1 MLRKIKRVSCVNHSV
16 ASSIMEMHHSQA
28 IVTIIF
34 FSPLFPRAP
43 PLFLRKKK
51 LVSACC
57 FFIIIYACLDEN
69 LIIIFFFFTLFI
81 FRSRRSCESCLQ
93 CVWSAPKV
101 VYVRRFLTICD
112 GSVAKYW
119 ERRWSV
125 WLNKDRLWCYEALD
139 MSVDKILD
147 SSTKPS
153 SLSPFRDKSQ
163 TGCRVCAQNFEP
175 FPRLPFALTFQ
186 TLYKKEKWGEKAN
199 RNNDL
204 ISNTYSST
212 QVSLSNIYRII

>member
-57 FFIIIYACLDEN
+57 FFIIICACLDEN
-69 LIIIFFFFTLFI
+69 LIIIFFFTLFI

-93 CVWSAPKV
+93 FVWSAPKV
-101 VYVRRFLTICD
+101 VYVRRFLTICN
-112 GSVAKYW
+112 GCPVFTTRSRCKVLREKV
-119 ERRWSV
+119 EC
-125 WLNKDRLWCYEALD
+125 LTEQG
-139 MSVDKILD
+139 
-147 SSTKPS
+147 
-153 SLSPFRDKSQ
+153 Q
-163 TGCRVCAQNFEP
+163 TVV
-175 FPRLPFALTFQ
+175 L
-186 TLYKKEKWGEKAN
+186 
-199 RNNDL
+199 
-204 ISNTYSST
+204 
-212 QVSLSNIYRII
+212 

>member
-57 FFIIIYACLDEN
+57 FFIIICACLDEN
-69 LIIIFFFFTLFI
+69 LIIIFFTLFI

-93 CVWSAPKV
+93 FVWSAPKV

-112 GSVAKYW
+112 GCPVFTTRSRCKVLREKV
-119 ERRWSV
+119 EC
-125 WLNKDRLWCYEALD
+125 LTEQG
-139 MSVDKILD
+139 
-147 SSTKPS
+147 
-153 SLSPFRDKSQ
+153 Q
-163 TGCRVCAQNFEP
+163 TVV
-175 FPRLPFALTFQ
+175 L
-186 TLYKKEKWGEKAN
+186 
-199 RNNDL
+199 
-204 ISNTYSST
+204 
-212 QVSLSNIYRII
+212 

>member
-57 FFIIIYACLDEN
+57 FFIIICACLDEN
-69 LIIIFFFFTLFI
+69 LIIIFFFLPCSFFGHV
-81 FRSRRSCESCLQ
+81 E
-93 CVWSAPKV
+93 VVKV
-101 VYVRRFLTICD
+101 VF
-112 GSVAKYW
+112 SVSGLRLKWFMWGDSWQFAMYW

-163 TGCRVCAQNFEP
+163 TGCRVCAQNFEA

-186 TLYKKEKWGEKAN
+186 TLYKKEKWGKKAN
-199 RNNDL
+199 INNDL